1 VKLPLL
7 DLNIKQTE
15 MSDLGFKQ
23 LLQRFESMH
32 QTIQK
37 SNLQIEQQMTF
48 DISNNQLTDSSLV
61 VFADL
66 LSKFAGFFR
75 VEMRSMMRMRSQ
87 TISEIAG
94 ALSVSNIGFLDLRG
108 NYIEEENLNELL
120 SSLEENWVL

>member
-1 VKLPLL
+1 
-7 DLNIKQTE
+7 
-15 MSDLGFKQ
+15 
-23 LLQRFESMH
+23 
-32 QTIQK
+32 
-37 SNLQIEQQMTF
+37 MTF

-66 LSKFAGFFR
+66 LSKFAGFYR